1 MDLAEELFEPDVY
14 SRNGE
19 TVTLT
24 MSAEEFLSLV
34 RVMGL
39 AVGSFERAGD
49 HQMALTTIAVNN
61 FIQRGNRTFFPIPK
75 G

>member
-1 MDLAEELFEPDVY
+1 
-14 SRNGE
+14 
-19 TVTLT
+19 
-24 MSAEEFLSLV
+24 
-34 RVMGL
+34 MGL